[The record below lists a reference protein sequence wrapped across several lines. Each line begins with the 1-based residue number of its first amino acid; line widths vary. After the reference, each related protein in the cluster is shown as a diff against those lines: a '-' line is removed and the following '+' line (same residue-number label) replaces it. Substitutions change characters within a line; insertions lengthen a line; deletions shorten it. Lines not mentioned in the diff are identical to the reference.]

1 MRYLLSTIFGVV
13 LFLGLSITPSS
24 AAELNEGEIVVD
36 RTEG

>member
-13 LFLGLSITPSS
+13 LFLGLSIT